1 MDHDFLFSINLFAPG
16 ITALLVSIL
25 IVQTKRWHG
34 KHTFDN
40 IDGVQKFHSLPTP
53 RIGGVAIFIGLIVA
67 WLLSPQSVAKLLLPM
82 LAAGSL
88 AFVVG
93 VTEDLTKR
101 VSVRIRLF
109 ATMISGALA
118 CLLTGYSLN
127 HVEIIGV
134 DTLLA
139 YLPVSILFTAFA
151 VGGVA
156 NAINIIDG
164 FNGLASGI
172 LMICFSALGI
182 IAWQVGDVEL
192 AYLCFLVIVV
202 IAGFFV
208 TNYPLGKIFLGDGG
222 AYLLGY
228 ILAWISV
235 LLPMRNP
242 SVSVW
247 APCLVCSYPIIET
260 IFSIIRRF
268 WNDNSAGDADSSH
281 LHSLIKIKII
291 SQRFAHLPPHI
302 RNSMVA
308 PFCWIFALLST
319 GIAVI
324 FYEQTTV
331 LVAAWFGSFAL
342 YLLLY
347 WRIASIDNTQEKIAK
362 SKAS

>member
-1 MDHDFLFSINLFAPG
+1 MFAPG
-16 ITALLVSIL
+16 IISLLFSIL

-34 KHTFDN
+34 KHTFDTL
-40 IDGVQKFHSLPTP
+40 DGVQKFHFSPTP
-53 RIGGVAIFIGLIVA
+53 RIGGVAIFGGLIVA
-67 WLLSPQSVAKLLLPM
+67 WLISPQQVSQLLLPM
-82 LAAGSL
+82 LTAGSL

-101 VSVRIRLF
+101 VSVRNRLF

-127 HVEIIGV
+127 HLQIIGL
-134 DTLLA
+134 DKLLA

-182 IAWQVGDVEL
+182 ISWQVGDVEL
-192 AYLCFLVIVV
+192 AYLCFYVIVV
-202 IAGFFV
+202 VAGFFV

-260 IFSIIRRF
+260 IFSIMRRF
-268 WNDNSAGDADSSH
+268 WNNNSAGDADSSH
-281 LHSLIKIKII
+281 LHSLIKIRII
-291 SQRFAHLPPHI
+291 SRRFAHLQPHI

-308 PFCWIFALLST
+308 PFCWSFALLST
-319 GIAVI
+319 GMAVM

-331 LVAAWFGSFAL
+331 LVAAWFGTFAL
-342 YLLLY
+342 YVILY
-347 WRIASIDNTQEKIAK
+347 WRLASINNAPEKIAT
-362 SKAS
+362 SKVP

>member
-1 MDHDFLFSINLFAPG
+1 M
-16 ITALLVSIL
+16 SIL

-34 KHTFDN
+34 KHTFDP

-67 WLLSPQSVAKLLLPM
+67 WLISPLPVSQLLLPM
-82 LAAGSL
+82 LAAGLL

-93 VTEDLTKR
+93 VIEDLTKR
-101 VSVRIRLF
+101 VSISIRLF

-127 HVEIIGV
+127 HLKIIGL

-139 YLPVSILFTAFA
+139 YLPVSIFFTAFS

-172 LMICFSALGI
+172 LMICFSALAL
-182 IAWQVGDVEL
+182 IAWQVGDVDL
-192 AYLCFLVIVV
+192 ACLCFLMIVV
-202 IAGFFV
+202 VAGFFV
-208 TNYPLGKIFLGDGG
+208 INFPLGKIFLGDGG

-260 IFSIIRRF
+260 IFSIMRRF
-268 WNDNSAGDADSSH
+268 WNNNSAGDADSSH
-281 LHSLIKIKII
+281 LHSLINVKII
-291 SQRFAHLPPHI
+291 SRRFSYLSPHI

-308 PFCWIFALLST
+308 PFCWIFAMLST
-319 GIAVI
+319 GMAVI

-342 YLLLY
+342 YIILY
-347 WRIASIDNTQEKIAK
+347 WRLSIIDNTQEKIAT
-362 SKAS
+362 SKAQ